1 MLPSVSMSR
10 ASSGQHRCSRSSSTR
25 FGSSGANTSVVR
37 CKSAAASQATT
48 AAAAPASQQR
58 EVDAAAFEQFLLD
71 TQQQIL
77 KDAELLDG
85 SRQTF
90 VHDRWE
96 RPGDNAG
103 EQ

>member
-1 MLPSVSMSR
+1 M
-10 ASSGQHRCSRSSSTR
+10 
-25 FGSSGANTSVVR
+25 
-37 CKSAAASQATT
+37 
-48 AAAAPASQQR
+48 
-58 EVDAAAFEQFLLD
+58 DAAAFEQFLLD